1 VPPLLQQR
9 DPYFWHISGPHNTS
23 YRKAAGRTSQQRR
36 HFFCKNSLNL
46 RLRGMALPPPGYT
59 PLSQTMGPFFI
70 TQLNPVLVSFIDTDK
85 KFELFRKLKELKSA
99 DDKFK
104 SISIAHDLAP
114 RQVDRYFRL

>member
-1 VPPLLQQR
+1 
-9 DPYFWHISGPHNTS
+9 
-23 YRKAAGRTSQQRR
+23 
-36 HFFCKNSLNL
+36 
-46 RLRGMALPPPGYT
+46 MALPPPGYT